1 MIVVL
6 SDLHFAEAQST
17 QVGPLRFNRNIPAE
31 VFEAYFAEVNTFA
44 KANGVKYIDL
54 VLAGDIFE
62 ISRSALWLA
71 GEERP
76 YIDNEDVVSG
86 SETEK
91 VILKIIDAIA
101 QEEYVE
107 DTLALFRNV
116 ERCFECS
123 IQIEY
128 ILGNHDRL
136 INATPAIRTKIR
148 GLLGLPGADA
158 PFKHHLV
165 LPDVDGEPFCLIRHG
180 HEYDSTNFSVRTD
193 RLAVIPTKFQEKDY
207 QASCLGD
214 ITSVEFGA
222 ALPYLFLK
230 LYGEEAIL
238 HNKKLNTLYRR
249 LVDFDDVRPNTALL
263 SFLFSTP
270 GVKKR
275 KTWDLMKPCFE
286 QIIRDLG
293 RNKRFRREIKK
304 SAVLAEWKKVLL
316 FGLLDLGVF
325 DLIGTY
331 WVVKRLMKMVSKQ
344 IKLDSQVQWAEKEE
358 LIQDQHSNLKC
369 VVSGHTH
376 TPEAALI
383 STRRGEEC
391 YYLNSGTWRNVI
403 PATADYLEFGHLKS
417 TAKIFI
423 FRPNE
428 KNGNGNGNGWSFHFI
443 NTESFG
449 KYRYL

>member
-1 MIVVL
+1 MIIVL

-17 QVGPLRFNRNIPAE
+17 QVGSLRFNRNIPAD

-62 ISRSALWLA
+62 ISRSALWLD

-76 YIDNEDVVSG
+76 YIDNNDVTVG
-86 SETEK
+86 SPAEK
-91 VILKIIDAIA
+91 VILQVLDAIA
-101 QEEYVE
+101 IEEHVE
-107 DTLALFRNV
+107 ETLALFRNIKKDFDMPV
-116 ERCFECS
+116 HV
-123 IQIEY
+123 EY

-136 INATPAIRTKIR
+136 VNATPEIRKR
-148 GLLGLPGADA
+148 VRELLGLPGADDL
-158 PFKHHLV
+158 FKHHLI
-165 LPDVDGEPFCLIRHG
+165 LPDMDGQPFCLIRHG
-180 HEYDSTNFSVRTD
+180 HEYDPTNISLRTD
-193 RLAVIPTKFQEKDY
+193 RLAVIPTEFPEEAY
-207 QASCLGD
+207 QATCLGD

-230 LYGEEAIL
+230 EYGEEAIL

-286 QIIRDLG
+286 HIIRDLG
-293 RNKRFRREIKK
+293 RNKRFRQEIKK
-304 SAVLAEWKKVLL
+304 SAVLAGWKKVLL
-316 FGLLDLGVF
+316 FGLLDLGIF
-325 DLIGTY
+325 DLLGTY

-344 IKLDSQVQWAEKEE
+344 IKLDSQVKWAEKEE
-358 LIQDQHSNLKC
+358 LIQDRESTLKC

-376 TPEAALI
+376 TPEVALI
-383 STRRGEEC
+383 SVKQGEER
-391 YYLNSGTWRNVI
+391 YYLNTGTWRNVI
-403 PATADYLEFGHLKS
+403 PATTDYLEFGHLKS

-443 NTESFG
+443 SAESFG